1 MINKEFLKYLVE
13 AKVPMSA
20 DPNPVKI
27 LTAESVIALWN
38 KQLLPTDQVSIEN
51 GTILTNSER
60 YPLMIDP

>member
-1 MINKEFLKYLVE
+1 
-13 AKVPMSA
+13 MSP

-27 LTAESVIALWN
+27 LTPESVIALWN
-38 KQLLPTDQVSIEN
+38 KQFLPTDQVSVEN

>member
-1 MINKEFLKYLVE
+1 MINEYFMKFLKD
-13 AKVPMSA
+13 ANIPMSP

-27 LTAESVIALWN
+27 LTSESIAALWN
-38 KQLLPTDQVSIEN
+38 KQLLPSDQVSVEN